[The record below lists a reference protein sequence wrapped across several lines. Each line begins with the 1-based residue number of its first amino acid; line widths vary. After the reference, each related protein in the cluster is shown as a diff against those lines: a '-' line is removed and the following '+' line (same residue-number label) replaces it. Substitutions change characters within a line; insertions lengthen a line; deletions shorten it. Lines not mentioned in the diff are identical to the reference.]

1 MKIIK
6 YGIVAMIGA
15 FLLPAPPEDEFMVSS
30 TGQKI
35 NLETGEV
42 LAAAASTYSDVSNFC
57 VRQTAVCSTAG
68 QVWTSLEN
76 KAKYNFQ
83 RVYEWS
89 NGTRQDQLRVPVLP
103 PMPRQ
108 QISQSGTKQPNGAK
122 NRDGVSPTQQVSQ
135 LLRPNLMSQTVMSKS
150 VRLKSGPIVTASI
163 YTGSMRFQLANAN
176 PTNKNTENTL
186 QIEDLIPEWRGPAS
200 TGTG

>member
-6 YGIVAMIGA
+6 YGLIAAIGA
-15 FLLPAPPEDEFMVSS
+15 FLLPAPPEGEFMVSN
-30 TGQKI
+30 TGQRI

-57 VRQTAVCSTAG
+57 VRQSAVCNTAG

-89 NGTRQDQLRVPVLP
+89 NGTRQVRTGIPTLP
-103 PMPRQ
+103 PMPQQ
-108 QISQSGTKQPNGAK
+108 QISYPGNGVQNQPNTLPKRTIPA
-122 NRDGVSPTQQVSQ
+122 QVSMVLPEQ
-135 LLRPNLMSQTVMSKS
+135 APINVG
-150 VRLKSGPIVTASI
+150 RLSFEQII
-163 YTGSMRFQLANAN
+163 TGSLANQKAN
-176 PTNKNTENTL
+176 AKTINNKTLVKLATNTL
-186 QIEDLIPEWRGPAS
+186 QIEDLIPEWRGPVS

>member
-6 YGIVAMIGA
+6 YGMIAVIGA
-15 FLLPAPPEDEFMVSS
+15 FFLPAPPDNEFIVSN
-30 TGQKI
+30 TGQRI

-57 VRQTAVCSTAG
+57 VRQTAVCNTAG

-89 NGTRQDQLRVPVLP
+89 NGTKQDQIRIPTLP
-103 PMPRQ
+103 PMPQQ
-108 QISQSGTKQPNGAK
+108 QISLPGNQQQNGQE
-122 NRDGVSPTQQVSQ
+122 NRVRRISIQQVSQ
-135 LLRPNLMSQTVMSKS
+135 VLPKRAPFEVSQLRPDLILTGS
-150 VRLKSGPIVTASI
+150 VRVQ
-163 YTGSMRFQLANAN
+163 MANAQT
-176 PTNKNTENTL
+176 TNKNTTNTL
-186 QIEDLIPEWRGPAS
+186 QIEDLIPEWRGPVL

>member
-6 YGIVAMIGA
+6 YGMIAVIGA
-15 FLLPAPPEDEFMVSS
+15 FFLPAPPDNEFMVSN
-30 TGQKI
+30 TGQRI

-57 VRQTAVCSTAG
+57 VRQSAVCNTAG
-68 QVWTSLEN
+68 QIWTSLEN

-89 NGTRQDQLRVPVLP
+89 NGTKQNQIRIPTLP
-103 PMPRQ
+103 PMPQQ
-108 QISQSGTKQPNGAK
+108 QISLPGNQQQNGQE
-122 NRDGVSPTQQVSQ
+122 NRVRRISIQQVSQ
-135 LLRPNLMSQTVMSKS
+135 ILPKRAPFEINQLRPDHIL
-150 VRLKSGPIVTASI
+150 
-163 YTGSMRFQLANAN
+163 TGSVHVQMANAQ
-176 PTNKNTENTL
+176 TSNKNTTNTL
-186 QIEDLIPEWRGPAS
+186 QIKDLIPEWRGPVL

>member
-6 YGIVAMIGA
+6 YGLVVAIGA
-15 FLLPAPPEDEFMVSS
+15 FLLPAPPEGEFMVSN
-30 TGQKI
+30 TGQRI

-57 VRQTAVCSTAG
+57 VRQSGVCNTAG

-89 NGTRQDQLRVPVLP
+89 NGTRRDRTGIPSLP
-103 PMPRQ
+103 PRPQQ
-108 QISQSGTKQPNGAK
+108 QISYPGNGVQNQPNTLPK
-122 NRDGVSPTQQVSQ
+122 RTIPQQVSMVLPKQ
-135 LLRPNLMSQTVMSKS
+135 APINVSRLRLQQIFTGS
-150 VRLKSGPIVTASI
+150 VAKPTASAKI
-163 YTGSMRFQLANAN
+163 TYNRSLVKLA
-176 PTNKNTENTL
+176 TNTL
-186 QIEDLIPEWRGPAS
+186 QIEDLIPEWRGPVS

>member
-6 YGIVAMIGA
+6 YGMIAVVGA
-15 FLLPAPPEDEFMVSS
+15 FFLPAPPDNEFMVSN
-30 TGQKI
+30 TGQRI

-57 VRQTAVCSTAG
+57 VRQTAVCNTAG

-89 NGTRQDQLRVPVLP
+89 NGTKQDQNRIPTLP
-103 PMPRQ
+103 PIPQQ
-108 QISQSGTKQPNGAK
+108 QISLPGNQQQNGQE
-122 NRDGVSPTQQVSQ
+122 NRVPRISIQQVSQ
-135 LLRPNLMSQTVMSKS
+135 ILPKRAPFQVSQLRPDLILTGS
-150 VRLKSGPIVTASI
+150 VRVQ
-163 YTGSMRFQLANAN
+163 MANAQT
-176 PTNKNTENTL
+176 TNKNTSNKNTANTL
-186 QIEDLIPEWRGPAS
+186 QIKDLIPEWRGPVL